1 MKQFPD
7 FINQYLNNFTEL
19 DSYQKFVS
27 HLNEGKDFSVSG
39 LNSSST
45 ALLLYNIFLKQNN
58 NFLVIFS
65 DESSAEKFRDDLDYF
80 FNKDNTGFLP
90 KLENSVNSEHV
101 SEVDS
106 FFYND
111 VKNKLLDNQNYIYVA
126 TPSVKNIKFPSRETN
141 NKNELLVETGMTFN
155 REELIDTIYRYGFE
169 RVDKTTFPK
178 DYSIRA
184 SIVDLFIPGYSYPYR
199 IEFFGDTIESIR
211 KFDPETQRTITTL
224 NQFNLYPLSSS
235 DLIVE
240 NESNIFDLLNNK
252 NSTIIF
258 FDKENIDIADFNN
271 IASFQKI
278 YRYKLL
284 SKGINFPVHEISI
297 DKKTVSGLKT
307 FINHNLK
314 KSTTFLLFSSKEK
327 QVDRLRSIFNDYHI
341 HIQNGNFTSSFYFK
355 NIDTYFISENDVLS
369 HSYRTKFKNKRLPS
383 DIDVQDIDIN
393 DVTYGDFMV
402 HVDYGIGEFV
412 GLEKVN
418 AFGST
423 NECLKLKY
431 KGDSKIYVPMEKIKD
446 VKKYRNTGENP
457 PKLTKLNSGEWER
470 KKAKTK
476 ESAEEIV
483 EELITLYSIRQKAE
497 GYSFSRDDELQIEME
512 SEFPYQETPDQIQA
526 TEEIKEDMES
536 SKPMDR
542 LLCGDVGFGKTEV
555 AIRAAFKAVLDN
567 KQIAILAPTT
577 ILVDQH
583 YCSFKERLNNYPV
596 IIEKISRFVTKKEQ
610 KRIVSDMK
618 SGSVDIIIGTHR
630 ILSDDIDFDNLG
642 LLIIDEEH
650 RFGVKS
656 KEKIKNIKKNLDVLS
671 LTATPIPRTLQFSL
685 IGARDFSQIKTPPKF
700 RLPIVTEII
709 NFNEDFIRKRINFEL
724 SRNGQVYFVHNKI
737 QTIKTMTTKIHSIV
751 PDASIAYAHGRMPE
765 KKLEKIVNSFINNEL
780 DILVTTTIIESGI
793 DIANVNTMFINK
805 AHTFGLAQLY
815 QLRGRVGRSNRR
827 AFCYL
832 LAPKMKKLN
841 DSAIKRL
848 KTIKRYT
855 SLGSGY
861 NIALSDMEIR
871 GTGNL
876 FGLEQSGNIQRLGYD
891 LYVNILQETFQDKKD
906 KISQAINFES
916 EEKKTI
922 KDRNVKII
930 SPFSAFI
937 PDDYIESQKLR
948 LDIYQRISESDK
960 IENIIDIN
968 NELRD
973 RFGKLPEEVRNLI
986 EISNI
991 KIIADQANVN
1001 KIVVKNSGKSELTF
1015 DKSKIKDNINN
1026 VLLQVKKTCNKRD
1039 ISYKF
1044 KPSESLVLIVNFQDS
1059 TFWERLKSFLLELID
1074 KL

>member
-19 DSYQKFVS
+19 EAYQKFFS
-27 HLNEGKDFSVSG
+27 HLDGGKDFSLSG

-45 ALLLYNIFLKQNN
+45 ALLLYNIFLKQNK

-65 DESSAEKFRDDLDYF
+65 DEASAEKFRDDLDYF
-80 FNKDNTGFLP
+80 FNKDKTGFIP
-90 KLENSVNSEHV
+90 KLEEGIDSEHV

-126 TPSVKNIKFPSRETN
+126 TPAIQDIKFPSRETN
-141 NKNELLVETGMTFN
+141 KKNEILVETGMNYN
-155 REELIDTIYRYGFE
+155 REDFIDTIYRYGFE
-169 RVDKTTFPK
+169 RVDKTTFPR

-184 SIVDLFIPGYSYPYR
+184 SIIDVFIPGYSYPYR
-199 IEFFGDTIESIR
+199 IEFFGDMVESIR
-211 KFDPETQRTITTL
+211 KFDPETQRTVETL
-224 NQFNLYPLSSS
+224 DRFFLHPLAGS
-235 DLIVE
+235 DLNVK
-240 NESNIFDLLNNK
+240 NNVTVFDILDYRQ
-252 NSTIIF
+252 STIIF
-258 FDKENIDIADFNN
+258 FDKENIDSEDFDN
-271 IASFQKI
+271 IEAFQKI

-284 SKGINFPVHEISI
+284 SKGINFPIHDVSI
-297 DKKTVSGLKT
+297 DKKTVKGLKA
-307 FINHNLK
+307 FINHNLEE
-314 KSTTFLLFSSKEK
+314 TTNFLLFSSEEK
-327 QVDRLRSIFNDYHI
+327 QVERLESLFNNYHI
-341 HIQNGNFTSSFYFK
+341 RIQNGYFSSSFYCK
-355 NIDTYFISENDVLS
+355 NIDTYFISETDVLS
-369 HSYRTKFKNKRLPS
+369 HSYRSGFKNKRLPS
-383 DIDVQDIDIN
+383 DIDVQDVDIN
-393 DVTYGDFMV
+393 DVTRGDFMV
-402 HVDYGIGEFV
+402 HVDYGIGKFD
-412 GLEKVN
+412 GLEKVD

-431 KGDSKIYVPMEKIKD
+431 KGASKIYVPLEKIKD

-476 ESAEEIV
+476 ESAEKIV

-497 GYSFSRDDELQIEME
+497 GYSYSRDDELQIEME
-512 SEFPYQETPDQIQA
+512 SEFPHQETPDQIQA

-536 SKPMDR
+536 RKPMDR

-567 KQIAILAPTT
+567 KQVAILAPTT

-596 IIEKISRFVTKKEQ
+596 IIEKLSRFVTKKKQ
-610 KRIVSDMK
+610 KRIVSDLK
-618 SGSVDIIIGTHR
+618 SGTIDIIIGTHR
-630 ILSDDIDFDNLG
+630 ILSEDIDFDNLG

-656 KEKIKNIKKNLDVLS
+656 KEKIKNVKKNLDVLS

-709 NFNEDFIRKRINFEL
+709 NFNENFIRKRINFEL

-793 DIANVNTMFINK
+793 DIGNVNTMFINK
-805 AHTFGLAQLY
+805 AHNFGLAQLY
-815 QLRGRVGRSNRR
+815 QLRGRVGRSNKR

-832 LAPKMKKLN
+832 IAPKMKKLN
-841 DSAIKRL
+841 DSAVKRL

-876 FGLEQSGNIQRLGYD
+876 FGVEQSGNIQRIGYD

-906 KISQAINFES
+906 EISQAINLQT
-916 EEKKTI
+916 EEKNTI
-922 KDRNVKII
+922 KERNVKII
-930 SPFSAFI
+930 SPFSAYL
-937 PDDYIESQKLR
+937 PDDYVESQKLR
-948 LDIYQRISESDK
+948 LDVYQRISESNK
-960 IENIIDIN
+960 IENIKDIK

-973 RFGKLPEEVRNLI
+973 RFGKLPEEVKNLI
-986 EISNI
+986 EISKT

-1015 DKSKIKDNINN
+1015 DKSRIKDNIND

-1044 KPSESLVLIVNFQDS
+1044 KPSENLVLIVNFQDS
-1059 TFWERLKSFLLELID
+1059 TFWEHLNRFLLELSD

>member
-1 MKQFPD
+1 VKQFPD

-19 DSYQKFVS
+19 EAYQKFFS
-27 HLNEGKDFSVSG
+27 NLNEGKDFSLSG

-45 ALLLYNIFLKQNN
+45 ALLVYNMFLKQKND
-58 NFLVIFS
+58 FLVIFS

-80 FNKDNTGFLP
+80 FNKDKTGFIP
-90 KLENSVNSEHV
+90 KLEKGIDSEHV

-111 VKNKLLDNQNYIYVA
+111 VKNKLLDNQHYIYVA
-126 TPSVKNIKFPSRETN
+126 TPAVKDIKFPSLETN
-141 NKNELLVETGMTFN
+141 KKNEILVETGMNYN
-155 REELIDTIYRYGFE
+155 REDFIDTIYRYGFE
-169 RVDKTTFPK
+169 RVDKTTFPR

-184 SIVDLFIPGYSYPYR
+184 SIIDIFIPGYSYPYR
-199 IEFFGDTIESIR
+199 IEFFGDMVESIR
-211 KFDPETQRTITTL
+211 KFDPETQRTVETL
-224 NQFNLYPLSSS
+224 DKFSLYPLADS
-235 DLIVE
+235 DLNVK
-240 NESNIFDLLNNK
+240 NKATIFDILDYRQ
-252 NSTIIF
+252 STIIF
-258 FDKENIDIADFNN
+258 FDKENIVIEEFDN
-271 IASFQKI
+271 IEAFQKI

-284 SKGINFPVHEISI
+284 SKGINFPIYDVSI
-297 DKKTVSGLKT
+297 DKKTVKGLKA
-307 FINHNLK
+307 FINHNLEE
-314 KSTTFLLFSSKEK
+314 TTNFLLFSSEEK
-327 QVDRLRSIFNDYHI
+327 QVERLESLFNNYHI
-341 HIQNGNFTSSFYFK
+341 HIQNGYFSSSFYCK
-355 NIDTYFISENDVLS
+355 NIDTYFISETDVLS
-369 HSYRTKFKNKRLPS
+369 HSYRTGFKNKRLPS
-383 DIDVQDIDIN
+383 DIDVQDVDIN
-393 DVTYGDFMV
+393 DVTRGDFMV
-402 HVDYGIGEFV
+402 HVDYGIGKFD
-412 GLEKVN
+412 GLEKVD

-431 KGDSKIYVPMEKIKD
+431 KGASKIYVPLEKIKD

-457 PKLTKLNSGEWER
+457 PKLTKLNCGEWER

-512 SEFPYQETPDQIQA
+512 SEFPHQETPDQIQA

-536 SKPMDR
+536 RKPMDR

-567 KQIAILAPTT
+567 KQVAILAPTT

-596 IIEKISRFVTKKEQ
+596 IIEKLSRFVTKKEQ
-610 KRIVSDMK
+610 NRIVSDLK
-618 SGSVDIIIGTHR
+618 SGTVDILIGTHR

-656 KEKIKNIKKNLDVLS
+656 KEKIKNVKKNLDVLS

-751 PDASIAYAHGRMPE
+751 PGASIAYAHGRMPE

-793 DIANVNTMFINK
+793 DIGNVNTMFVNK
-805 AHTFGLAQLY
+805 AHNFGLAQLY
-815 QLRGRVGRSNRR
+815 QLRGRVGRSNKR

-832 LAPKMKKLN
+832 IAPKMKKLN
-841 DSAIKRL
+841 DSAVKRL

-876 FGLEQSGNIQRLGYD
+876 FGVEQSGNIQRIGYD

-906 KISQAINFES
+906 KISQAVNLQT
-916 EEKKTI
+916 EEKNTI
-922 KDRNVKII
+922 KERNVKII
-930 SPFSAFI
+930 SPFSAYI
-937 PDDYIESQKLR
+937 PDDYVESQKLR
-948 LDIYQRISESDK
+948 LEIYQRISESNK
-960 IENIIDIN
+960 IENIKDIK

-973 RFGKLPEEVRNLI
+973 RFGKLPEELKNLI
-986 EISNI
+986 EISKT

-1001 KIVVKNSGKSELTF
+1001 RIVVKNSGKSELTF
-1015 DKSKIKDNINN
+1015 DKSGIKDNINN

-1044 KPSESLVLIVNFQDS
+1044 KPSENLVLIVNFQDS
-1059 TFWERLKSFLLELID
+1059 AFWEHLNRFLLELSD